1 MQTILITGG
10 TGMLGT
16 YLSSQL
22 LEMGYKVIIMGR
34 TPKTSLN
41 TNLSYA
47 TWNLEAQTIDEN
59 AIKQADVIVNLAG
72 ANVGTKR
79 WTASRK
85 KEIVESR
92 TKAGSLIVKAL
103 KDIPNNVRT
112 IVQASATGWY
122 KNKNHI
128 ANTEKEQANNDFL
141 GNTCKLWEESI
152 LPVEQIN
159 KRLIILRFGII
170 LSNNG
175 GAFKAF
181 LKPLFFKMAP
191 IMGNGKQH
199 ISWIHLH
206 DAAMA
211 IVYAI
216 QKQHIKGVYN
226 TVAPNVSTNK
236 NFMLTLAKL
245 VSKNLYLPIYI
256 PSFLLKI
263 IVGEMSEEVLKSTNV
278 SSEKIIAEGFKFK
291 YPNLESCFK
300 NLIENKNM

>member
-34 TPKTSLN
+34 TPKTNLN